1 MSPDGKNLAE
11 PPASPFPGIEQ
22 GPIEGV
28 EGGFSIVDAIKNAHL
43 FCGIFEDDFYSFSI
57 VYLDSTNQGVR
68 NLYLDDKG
76 VAMGKVNIFHVS
88 IRTSRC

>member
-1 MSPDGKNLAE
+1 MVKICLNRQLHHSQGFN
-11 PPASPFPGIEQ
+11 G

-28 EGGFSIVDAIKNAHL
+28 EGAFSIIDAIKNAH
-43 FCGIFEDDFYSFSI
+43 FFGDIFEDNFYSWSI
-57 VYLDSTNQGVR
+57 VYLDLTNQGVR

-88 IRTSRC
+88 IRTLRC